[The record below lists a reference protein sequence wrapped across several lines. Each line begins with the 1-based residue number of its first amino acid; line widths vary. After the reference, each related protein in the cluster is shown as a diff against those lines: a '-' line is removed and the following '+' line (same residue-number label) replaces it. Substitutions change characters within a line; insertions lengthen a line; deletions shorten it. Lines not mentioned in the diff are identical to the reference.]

1 MKYQAETASLVEH
14 TIDAQDRPMLYVT
27 THYVRLPN
35 GTFLACSKAGKG
47 QTSKHVLNAYK
58 RVLCNHAETTI
69 FWLPKGISKAQLG
82 MLENKVL
89 QSLSAQFRRELHA
102 SGVESEKF
110 NTDHNDAVKVA
121 KAIIAAF

>member
-1 MKYQAETASLVEH
+1 MQYKAETASLVEH
-14 TIDAQDRPMLYVT
+14 TIDAQDRPMIYVT
-27 THYVRLPN
+27 SHYVRLPN

-69 FWLPKGISKAQLG
+69 FWLPKGTSKTQLG

-89 QSLSAQFRRELHA
+89 QGLAAKFRRELHA

-110 NTDHNDAVKVA
+110 YSTHDDAVRVA
-121 KAIIAAF
+121 KSIIAAF